1 MGVVLSGSPSPYKKM
16 RLATGLTQ
24 DNLIADFSKSALNC
38 QSGLRSYVCLKH
50 SQSVYSNYRI
60 VEERET

>member
-24 DNLIADFSKSALNC
+24 DHLIADFSKSALKC
-38 QSGLRSYVCLKH
+38 QSSLRSYMCL
-50 SQSVYSNYRI
+50 NYRA